1 MYTQYG
7 SEEAR
12 LLRQLLTD
20 AHRQIREL
28 QTQVE
33 QLSAA
38 LLMVTLSDRRRAT
51 GSHAEGTGERERRRE
66 TPPKIEPELE
76 RRGPGRQ
83 TRAEREIQ
91 G

>member
-1 MYTQYG
+1 MHTQYG

-20 AHRQIREL
+20 SHHQIREL
-28 QTQVE
+28 QAQVE

-51 GSHAEGTGERERRRE
+51 GFHAEGTSERERRRE
-66 TPPKIEPELE
+66 IAPAVEPERD

-83 TRAEREIQ
+83 STALTESD
-91 G
+91 

>member
-28 QTQVE
+28 QAQVE

-51 GSHAEGTGERERRRE
+51 GFHAEGTAERDRRRE
-66 TPPKIEPELE
+66 TAPTLEPERD

-83 TRAEREIQ
+83 STALT
-91 G
+91 GSD